1 MHAGQGITAGSQL
14 HALMHRTSQGELRIC
29 AEPANGYRSPGQV
42 RDLLRQ
48 LTGMDVDESVVLFEP
63 FNPEFGRNIEL
74 GTSVFINAGR
84 KFHDQGGTRSGDEC
98 LIGHNV
104 VVAALKHDHDPARWA
119 DTIPAPVILGRN
131 VWIGANAT
139 LLSGV
144 TIGENAVVAASAVV
158 TKNVPAG
165 ARRAGKAKDSIR
177 NFRSGSSLCLWGE

>member
-1 MHAGQGITAGSQL
+1 
-14 HALMHRTSQGELRIC
+14 MHRTSQDELRIC
-29 AEPANGYRSPGQV
+29 AEPANGYRSKGQV

-63 FNPEFGRNIEL
+63 FNPEFGRTIEL
-74 GTSVFINAGR
+74 GTSVLINAGR

-158 TKNVPAG
+158 TKNAPAG